1 MQSDSP
7 SNDAN
12 NIRYPAD
19 DESVTSPDRPSSVN
33 EWIHIGRLIEQ
44 QIRRDV
50 ARVIGAEKTEGWSD
64 VRDTVT
70 GRIRDR
76 AAGVD
81 TGEIGQRAER
91 IARDAEENFRSVLAQ
106 AIGAGRD
113 ADWAMISRTMTER
126 LRHRLDPNQPAGP
139 GGSGT
144 AASAEDASVPAA
156 APSPDLP
163 PQSARAGGEDTGL
176 PTVTDEVGELPGR
189 APLQPN

>member
-7 SNDAN
+7 SNSA
-12 NIRYPAD
+12 RYPGD
-19 DESVTSPDRPSSVN
+19 DETVTAPDRPSSVS
-33 EWIHIGRLIEQ
+33 EWIDIGRLIEQ

-50 ARVIGAEKTEGWSD
+50 ARVVGAEQTDGWSD

-70 GRIRDR
+70 GRIRER

-91 IARDAEENFRSVLAQ
+91 IARDAEEQFRSVLAQ
-106 AIGAGRD
+106 AIGAGRE
-113 ADWAMISRTMTER
+113 ADWATIGRTMTER
-126 LRHRLDPNQPAGP
+126 LRHTLDPNQTTGP

-156 APSPDLP
+156 ARSLDSP
-163 PQSARAGGEDTGL
+163 PQPAQEGGDDSGL
-176 PTVTDEVGELPGR
+176 PTVTDEVGELPR
-189 APLQPN
+189 RTPLQPS